1 MGNNDDYME
10 RAKFF
15 FFFFFGYFVQ
25 LEVLCNESTEP

>member
-10 RAKFF
+10 RAKF

-25 LEVLCNESTEP
+25 LEVLCNESTET